1 MPGHADHAVP
11 SDTGAGA
18 GTADAGSGAAP
29 GRRGTGGS
37 AADPVAGPASSPEL
51 IQHISDHSDS
61 DPFGS
66 AQRRSALTAN
76 LARVRERI
84 AAACRAAGREPDS
97 VDLVAVTKTYPA
109 SDVRILYQLGQR
121 EFGENRDQDAAVKA
135 AELAGD
141 PPTLGLRWHFIG
153 QLQTNKVRSVAGYAD
168 VVESVDRL
176 RLVGPLDQAARRAGR
191 VVECLLQVNLDPDAD
206 AAADGRGGAAPMD
219 LERLADAVAGCA
231 GLRLGGL
238 MAVAPLG
245 SAPEPAFERL
255 AALAGK
261 LRGVHPEAVT
271 LSAGMSGDLE
281 PAVAAGATHVRI
293 GSALLGSRVPL
304 R

>member
-1 MPGHADHAVP
+1 MPAQADHPAADGGRTEPSEPSGQSDRLEQSEP
-11 SDTGAGA
+11 SDPT
-18 GTADAGSGAAP
+18 
-29 GRRGTGGS
+29 
-37 AADPVAGPASSPEL
+37 
-51 IQHISDHSDS
+51 IQHVSDHFVPDR
-61 DPFGS
+61 FGTQ
-66 AQRRSALTAN
+66 ARRSALTAN

-97 VDLVAVTKTYPA
+97 VQLVAVTKTYPA

-135 AELAGD
+135 AALAVD
-141 PPTLGLRWHFIG
+141 PPAPGLRWHFIG

-168 VVESVDRL
+168 VVESVDRF
-176 RLVGPLDQAARRAGR
+176 RLVGALDQAAGRAGR
-191 VVECLLQVNLDPDAD
+191 VIECLLQVNLDPDIGRD
-206 AAADGRGGAAPMD
+206 AGAGSAGPAGRGGADPAELD
-219 LERLADAVAGCA
+219 RLADAVAERPN
-231 GLRLGGL
+231 LRLAGL
-238 MAVAPLG
+238 MAVAPQG
-245 SAPEPAFERL
+245 AAPGPAFDRL

-281 PAVAAGATHVRI
+281 AAVASGATHVRI